1 MSNNQRTQGSEQT
14 PGVPARSA
22 DALDGANRRELI
34 PLAVL
39 LIVAGLAL
47 LFILLAGEVLHG
59 DTTTFDRAILMATRD
74 PANPSQ
80 PLGSPTVQNV
90 ARDITASGGVALL
103 TFITPAVVVY
113 LLLIGR
119 QRVALYVIVAIGGG
133 AIISYVLKTA
143 INRPR
148 PELFQHLAYVT
159 TASFPSGH
167 SMLSA
172 TTYLTL
178 GALLANLQKN
188 RRVKAYLIGLAIFI
202 TIAVGL
208 SRIYLAVHWPTDVL
222 AGWTAGASWA
232 LVCGFVAYSAKR
244 RTHIE

>member
-1 MSNNQRTQGSEQT
+1 M
-14 PGVPARSA
+14 PARSG
-22 DALDGANRRELI
+22 DTLDGAGRCELL
-34 PLAVL
+34 PFAVL

-47 LFILLAGEVLHG
+47 LFVLLAGEVLHG

-74 PANPSQ
+74 LANPSQ
-80 PLGSPTVQNV
+80 PFGSPTVQNV
-90 ARDITASGGVALL
+90 ARDITALGGVALL
-103 TFITPAVVVY
+103 TFITLAVVVY
-113 LLLIGR
+113 LLLIGK

-178 GALLANLQKN
+178 GALLANLQNN
-188 RRVKAYLIGLAIFI
+188 RRLKAYLIGLAIFI

-222 AGWTAGASWA
+222 AGWMAGAAWA
-232 LVCGFVAYSAKR
+232 QVCGFVAYTAKR
-244 RTHIE
+244 STRIE

>member
-1 MSNNQRTQGSEQT
+1 M
-14 PGVPARSA
+14 PARSG
-22 DALDGANRRELI
+22 DTLDGAVRCELL
-34 PLAVL
+34 PFAVL

-47 LFILLAGEVLHG
+47 LFVLLAGEVLHG

-80 PLGSPTVQNV
+80 PFGSPTVQNV
-90 ARDITASGGVALL
+90 ARDITALGGVALL
-103 TFITPAVVVY
+103 TFITLAVVVY
-113 LLLIGR
+113 LLLIGK

-178 GALLANLQKN
+178 GALLANLQNN
-188 RRVKAYLIGLAIFI
+188 RRLKAYLIGLAIFI

-222 AGWTAGASWA
+222 AGWMAGAAWA
-232 LVCGFVAYSAKR
+232 QVCDFVAYTVKR
-244 RTHIE
+244 STRIE